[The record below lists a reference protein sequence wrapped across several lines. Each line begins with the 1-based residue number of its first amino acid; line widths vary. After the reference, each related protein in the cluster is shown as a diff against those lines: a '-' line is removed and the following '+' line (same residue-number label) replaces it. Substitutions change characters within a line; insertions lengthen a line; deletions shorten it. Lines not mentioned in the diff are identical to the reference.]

1 MRHLFLTIFLSIIF
15 VSCKNEKTQQTSKD
29 SDNYK
34 NNYPSLTF
42 EYLDKNGTYKQY
54 SDAFDEMLYVLKNQV
69 DVSSLPKN
77 YIQELQSEK
86 KKGVDDIISRLVPIY
101 ENYFSETE
109 IKKMLAFYNTEAGK
123 QLAQD
128 PSLLTTEQKKEVTL
142 FYKSELMVGVSKKH
156 DSLTKDVARISEEWS
171 RDLYLGTLAMI
182 EAEIEKQKN

>member
-1 MRHLFLTIFLSIIF
+1 MRHLFLTVFLSLIF
-15 VSCKNEKTQQTSKD
+15 VSCKNEKAEQVSKEAD
-29 SDNYK
+29 TDH
-34 NNYPSLTF
+34 NYPSLTF

-77 YIQELQSEK
+77 YINNLKKDK
-86 KKGVDDIISRLVPIY
+86 KKEVDDIINRLVLIY
-101 ENYFSETE
+101 DNYFSKDE
-109 IKKMLAFYNTEAGK
+109 IEKMLEFYNSEVGR

-156 DSLTKDVARISEEWS
+156 DSLTKDVARVSEEWS
-171 RDLYLGTLAMI
+171 RDLYLGILAMI
-182 EAEIEKQKN
+182 EAEVEEQKN